1 MFSSPFLPLPS
12 GLEIAT
18 TKAVDDLLK
27 VEVISIRNSSC
38 CPLCFQPATRIHSHY
53 SRVVADV
60 PCGGLQVQVVLRLR
74 KFFCERSECP
84 RKITTRASSALCPAL
99 GTDDDPLLS
108 DAASAGLGELRRV
121 GDPAGSSARH
131 AH

>member
-18 TKAVDDLLK
+18 TEAVDDLLK

-53 SRVVADV
+53 SRLVESIVFREFFALRELVKPHATVDASLARSSWSKIMPVAFLV
-60 PCGGLQVQVVLRLR
+60 
-74 KFFCERSECP
+74 
-84 RKITTRASSALCPAL
+84 A
-99 GTDDDPLLS
+99 GTQ
-108 DAASAGLGELRRV
+108 
-121 GDPAGSSARH
+121 GSSHFR
-131 AH
+131 